1 MEVELPKKNVL
12 DEDGQA
18 DELTDA
24 EQHDSVFLLEGPIWA
39 SLSMEE
45 KEKIQQG
52 ARMRHSMISFR
63 KIRSNQIAFKFGVCT
78 RKMLLMKLSIVL
90 ARFFPSTLPRY

>member
-1 MEVELPKKNVL
+1 MTTAELEWRLNFQKNVL

-24 EQHDSVFLLEGPIWA
+24 EQHDSVFLLEGPIWT

-45 KEKIQQG
+45 KKKYNKE
-52 ARMRHSMISFR
+52 
-63 KIRSNQIAFKFGVCT
+63 
-78 RKMLLMKLSIVL
+78 L
-90 ARFFPSTLPRY
+90 A